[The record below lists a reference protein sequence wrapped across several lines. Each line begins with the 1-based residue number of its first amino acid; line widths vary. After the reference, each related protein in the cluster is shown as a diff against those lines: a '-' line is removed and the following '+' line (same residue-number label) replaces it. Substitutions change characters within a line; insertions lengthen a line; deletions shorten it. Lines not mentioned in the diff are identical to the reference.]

1 MSRLF
6 GPFLL
11 AACVLAAQIATAGA
25 VEEMEGA
32 SARDRVA
39 ASRGLVLVDLYAEW

>member
-1 MSRLF
+1 MSNLSSASVVALC
-6 GPFLL
+6 LL
-11 AACVLAAQIATAGA
+11 IAQMVSAGEI
-25 VEEMEGA
+25 EEIEGA

>member
-6 GPFLL
+6 GPFVF
-11 AACVLAAQIATAGA
+11 AACLLAAQIATAGA

-32 SARDRVA
+32 SARDRIS